1 MNFENKYKSATK
13 GQLLYNPT
21 YIKYIKKVRSRD
33 RNWNGG
39 SGGERLVE
47 LLLNSVSVWDDENVL
62 EIVMFA
68 RSEYN

>member
-21 YIKYIKKVRSRD
+21 YIKYIKKVKSRD

-47 LLLNSVSVWDDENVL
+47 LLLNSVSV
-62 EIVMFA
+62 
-68 RSEYN
+68 